1 MQLYGQCLVDHKP
14 DMSQWCHCMLS
25 FSLLSVWFV
34 KTVSCVRKPLKK
46 TICCILFLLIYEH
59 LLKYWL
65 WMANPVAVTALLLTW
80 GSFVHPCTY
89 DEYFG
94 KKICTVGSKVLEE
107 IDLAR
112 GYTQLPMRVSYPI
125 NPCAYCLKFLKRSPG
140 CATGFPDTGQTITVR
155 AVTSLLCWS
164 SLSFINLHRSQ
175 FMKNS

>member
-1 MQLYGQCLVDHKP
+1 MG
-14 DMSQWCHCMLS
+14 
-25 FSLLSVWFV
+25 SVWSTTSRTWVNDATACCRFLCWV
-34 KTVSCVRKPLKK
+34 FDSLKLFPVSENLLRKRFAAYF
-46 TICCILFLLIYEH
+46 FLLIYEH